1 MTPQLF
7 LMNVPYNCS
16 DQELQEWIE
25 SRGIQIESVR
35 LIPDLETGASPIFAY
50 VLLKD
55 QSQLEKAILALDG
68 KTIRN
73 HAITA
78 RRASISYSIQS
89 TQSKTAKL

>member
-16 DQELQEWIE
+16 DRELQEWIE

-35 LIPDLETGASPIFAY
+35 LIHDLETGASPVFAY

-55 QSQLEKAILALDG
+55 QAQLEKAILALDG
-68 KTIRN
+68 KRIGN

-78 RRASISYSIQS
+78 RRASIGHSIQP
-89 TQSKTAKL
+89 TQSRTAKL